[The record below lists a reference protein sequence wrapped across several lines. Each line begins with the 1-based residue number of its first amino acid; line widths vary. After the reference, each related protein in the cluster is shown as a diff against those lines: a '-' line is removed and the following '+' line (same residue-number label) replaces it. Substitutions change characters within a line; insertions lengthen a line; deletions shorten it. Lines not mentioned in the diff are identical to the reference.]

1 MLEIAP
7 SRILFGASAKPSQ
20 SALRF
25 QGIGFDSFSD
35 LADEGPD
42 QPVTVAGDAL
52 VYIIFTS
59 GTTGTPKGVMIEA
72 ESVAQFIEI
81 MHRRFRFGADNRVAE
96 ASELT
101 FDASVFDMF
110 MAWSAGAAL
119 YVMQAAQ
126 LMAPAKFIRDHEL
139 TIWFSVPSTA
149 SFMGRMKMLKPGAFP
164 SLRCSIF
171 AGEAL
176 SVATA
181 QAWQI
186 AAPNSIVENF
196 YGPTEVTVDCIA
208 QRLEDPP
215 YVTRNRG
222 TLAIGTPFPGIR
234 PALSMQISI
243 FYRRTRKENWS
254 SRADKWRADTS
265 RIPNSLRPVFPHW
278 REPDGIARETWLSR
292 IPPGRFTTSAE
303 STIRSRYSATGLS
316 LRKSKRICAKFS
328 GSTW

>member
-119 YVMQAAQ
+119 YVVPA
-126 LMAPAKFIRDHEL
+126 APAY
-139 TIWFSVPSTA
+139 
-149 SFMGRMKMLKPGAFP
+149 G
-164 SLRCSIF
+164 
-171 AGEAL
+171 AGEVHPRPRADYL
-176 SVATA
+176 VFRTLDC
-181 QAWQI
+181 I
-186 AAPNSIVENF
+186 F
-196 YGPTEVTVDCIA
+196 YGTNENAEARRISFVALFDLC
-208 QRLEDPP
+208 R
-215 YVTRNRG
+215 RG
-222 TLAIGTPFPGIR
+222 AVSGYRSGVADRR
-234 PALSMQISI
+234 PQ
-243 FYRRTRKENWS
+243 
-254 SRADKWRADTS
+254 
-265 RIPNSLRPVFPHW
+265 
-278 REPDGIARETWLSR
+278 
-292 IPPGRFTTSAE
+292 
-303 STIRSRYSATGLS
+303 
-316 LRKSKRICAKFS
+316 
-328 GSTW
+328 